1 MILENKEEYINC
13 SGMGILTVEE
23 KLKDFASR
31 GNIGELT
38 VESSDGGH
46 WHSYFN
52 IEDWKEFKDSVNTHA
67 AITKVW
73 IKEIPSR
80 LAESSKTFRHPNVT
94 LGTCDCGSKTKYTF
108 RQRIERDGYSSK
120 DAESMADFADED
132 LDNEMCLKCYT
143 DIRDDWCQYTGRDK
157 LKEAKENHT
166 DLKEFLRKEADET
179 ELFDEKDIL
188 KFEKFATDSDW
199 ECLKDLK
206 AKTEN
211 PEYDSSD
218 CWAEIDQAVADII
231 LYKGYKE
238 RNKKNKPYSNV
249 YAGITHEDA
258 NRNVMISNS
267 EIKEA
272 SNSSSCSKDPEDTYV
287 VWCNDKS
294 IDIFPFAKIKS
305 KLIAAGKEVSK
316 QIIAGKTYITV
327 GEDIP
332 HGYFEWDINDPDEN
346 TYAQQFII
354 DPINYY
360 KEYVNDS
367 FTDNDSSSG
376 GAIFKLIGNKIKEI
390 CNGDLF
396 LNFINN
402 ED

>member
-1 MILENKEEYINC
+1 MNFEDKEEYINC

-52 IEDWKEFKDSVNTHA
+52 VEDWKEFKDSVNTHA

-73 IKEIPSR
+73 IKEVPSR

-132 LDNEMCLKCYT
+132 LDNEMCFDCYLA
-143 DIRDDWCQYTGRDK
+143 IRDDWCQYTGRDK

-188 KFEKFATDSDW
+188 KFEKSATDSDW

-211 PEYDSSD
+211 PEYDSPD
-218 CWAEIDQAVADII
+218 CWAEIDQAVADIV
-231 LYKGYKE
+231 LYNKEEETISKHSGKGS
-238 RNKKNKPYSNV
+238 YSYYDGFEADV
-249 YAGITHEDA
+249 DFWYGKYCEDIDAGV
-258 NRNVMISNS
+258 N
-267 EIKEA
+267 
-272 SNSSSCSKDPEDTYV
+272 DPDVGIVEY
-287 VWCNDKS
+287 
-294 IDIFPFAKIKS
+294 
-305 KLIAAGKEVSK
+305 
-316 QIIAGKTYITV
+316 IAGKI
-327 GEDIP
+327 
-332 HGYFEWDINDPDEN
+332 DEN
-346 TYAQQFII
+346 HPTESPEQFKSLMRWVRNEL
-354 DPINYY
+354 P
-360 KEYVNDS
+360 KVEKKWSVNVR
-367 FTDNDSSSG
+367 N
-376 GAIFKLIGNKIKEI
+376 
-390 CNGDLF
+390 
-396 LNFINN
+396 
-402 ED
+402 